1 MTTTRIGAVLGLLI
15 ALNASPAVAGK
26 AFTVSQYGIVSA
38 TLPWAVALEKG
49 YFKQNELDVDNVI
62 SANGG
67 GTAVRN
73 MLAGD
78 FPFAELSTAATIAGL
93 RQGMKL
99 KIIYAA
105 VHNMGE
111 TSWMVL
117 PDSPVKTLADL
128 KGRKAGYNNPRS
140 ATEQV
145 LRTVLARN
153 GLSNDVTLVSTGGQ
167 AAGLTILRQKGID
180 ATVASDP
187 AITIAGDK
195 LRLLFRVSDYLKDL
209 VWSIGVTTEEFAKAN
224 PQMLRSLIKTRRQG
238 VQFILKEPEEA
249 AKIYAKVWQFDGDL
263 ARRIVP
269 QFAKFNYYSQGDISK
284 AGLDTVVEGM
294 QLTGELRGPIDLG
307 SAIDKSFLPED
318 LRN

>member
-1 MTTTRIGAVLGLLI
+1 MISKHIGLAFGLWI
-15 ALNASPAVAGK
+15 ALFAGPAPA
-26 AFTVSQYGIVSA
+26 AQSFTVSQYGIVSA
-38 TLPWAVALEKG
+38 TLPWAVVLEKG
-49 YFKQNELDVDNVI
+49 LFKKNGLDIDNVL

-67 GTAVRN
+67 GTALRN
-73 MLAGD
+73 MMAGD
-78 FPFAELSTAATIAGL
+78 VPFAELSTAVTIAGL

-99 KIIYAA
+99 KIVYAA

-117 PDSPVKTLADL
+117 PDSPVKSLTDL

-145 LRTVLARN
+145 LRTILARN
-153 GLSNDVTLVSTGGQ
+153 GLANDVTLVSTGGQ
-167 AAGLTILRQKGID
+167 AAGLTILRQKGVD

-187 AITIAGDK
+187 AITVAGDK
-195 LRLLFRVSDYLKDL
+195 LRILFRVSDYLKDL
-209 VWSIGVTTEEFAKAN
+209 VWSIGVTTEEFAKSN
-224 PQMLRSLIKTRRQG
+224 PDMIRRLITARREG

-249 AKIYAKVWQFDGDL
+249 AKIYAKVWQFDDGL
-263 ARRIVP
+263 ARKIVP

-294 QLTGELRGPIDLG
+294 QLTGELKGPIDLNA
-307 SAIDKSFLPED
+307 AIDKSFLPED
-318 LRN
+318 LRH

>member
-1 MTTTRIGAVLGLLI
+1 MSRIGPLLGFLVALI
-15 ALNASPAVAGK
+15 TGPAAAGQS
-26 AFTVSQYGIVSA
+26 FTVSQYGIVSA
-38 TLPWAVALEKG
+38 TLPWAVALERG
-49 YFKQNELDVDNVI
+49 LFKQNGLDFDNVI
-62 SANGG
+62 GAHGG
-67 GTAVRN
+67 GTAIRN

-78 FPFAELSTAATIAGL
+78 IPFAELSTAATIAGL
-93 RQGMKL
+93 RQGMNL

-128 KGRKAGYNNPRS
+128 KGRKVGYNNPRS

-145 LRTVLARN
+145 LRTILARN
-153 GLSNDVTLVSTGGQ
+153 GLINDVTLTPTGGQ

-195 LRLLFRVSDYLKDL
+195 LRILFRVSEHLKDL
-209 VWSIGVTTEEFAKAN
+209 VWSIGVTTAEFAKSN
-224 PQMLRSLIKTRRQG
+224 PEILRGLIKTRRQG

-249 AKIYAKVWQFDGDL
+249 AKIYAKVWQFDESL
-263 ARRIVP
+263 ARKIVP
-269 QFAKFNYYSQGDISK
+269 QFSRFNYFSEGEISK

-294 QLTGELRGPIDLG
+294 QLTGELTGSIDLNA
-307 SAIDKSFLPED
+307 AIDKSFLPED